1 MLVGNF
7 QGGKLNAKNFLN
19 IPHTQISIEF
29 SLETAAFEKKFGVK
43 KPEEDDLILVYCQ
56 KGRRG
61 MMGKCTIFF

>member
-1 MLVGNF
+1 MLVRDV

-19 IPHTQISIEF
+19 IPHTQISTEF
-29 SLETAAFEKKFGVK
+29 ALETAAFEQKFGMK

-61 MMGKCTIFF
+61 MMGKCTFF